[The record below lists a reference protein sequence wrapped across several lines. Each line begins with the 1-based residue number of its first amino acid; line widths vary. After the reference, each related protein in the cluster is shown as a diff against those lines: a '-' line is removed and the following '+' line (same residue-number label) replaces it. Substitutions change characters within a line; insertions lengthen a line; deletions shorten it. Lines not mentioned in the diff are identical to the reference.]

1 MAPSLEAALTELRSL
16 RKEDRD
22 RDLSSHIE
30 TMLRQHWHEDD
41 ASALR
46 GELVGELHRHGR
58 RVEAEGLLR
67 AEIEREP
74 SEPFHSLALAEHFHY
89 YDVNLSESLS
99 HVAHAIAKAAR
110 DGKFMYQ
117 ALGVQA
123 RLAIETRD
131 WPLLEATLVMFATYE
146 HTPGD
151 VDVFPEVDFV
161 ARIPAGAV
169 AAEALS
175 SYLARVE
182 HLRSI
187 NYSTLH
193 GPRDPSP

>member
-1 MAPSLEAALTELRSL
+1 MPLSLEAAFTELRSL
-16 RKEDRD
+16 RREDRE

-30 TMLRQHWHEDD
+30 AMLRQHWPEDD
-41 ASALR
+41 ARVLR
-46 GELVGELHRHGR
+46 GELIGELHRHDR
-58 RVEAEGLLR
+58 LVEAESLLR

-99 HVAHAIAKAAR
+99 HVAQAIVKAAT

-123 RLAIETRD
+123 RLAIEAQD
-131 WPLLEATLVMFATYE
+131 WPLLEATLVKLATYE
-146 HTPGD
+146 HVPGNA
-151 VDVFPEVDFV
+151 DVFPETDFV
-161 ARIPAGAV
+161 SRIPAGAV
-169 AAEALS
+169 AEEALT

-187 NYSTLH
+187 SYSTLH
-193 GPRDPSP
+193 GPRNLSP